1 MKKGIPVFSNF
12 IMAHY
17 SIKDLEKLTGIKA
30 HTLRI
35 WEKRYNLL
43 EPKRTNTNIR
53 FYDDEDLK
61 RILNIA
67 LLNRNGIKISRIAGL
82 DENEICDK
90 ISDLS
95 KNYPDTENIID
106 NLVMSMIDL
115 DEKKFSKILV
125 RSTEERGFEDTI
137 LHLIYPFF
145 EKIGILWQTGV
156 VNPAQEHFVSNL
168 VRQKLIASIDKLS
181 ENEQQDAQRYIMFLP
196 EGELHEINLLFY
208 QYLARKRGKKVVYLG
223 QSVPFSN
230 LETVVQIKPCDSF
243 ITAFSS
249 TFNGIDINSYLQRL
263 SESFPNQSIYFSSF
277 NFENMSRHFP
287 ENVTRI
293 NNAFHFTEI
302 IDNM

>member
-196 EGELHEINLLFY
+196 EGELHEINLKIY
-208 QYLARKRGKKVVYLG
+208 Q
-223 QSVPFSN
+223 
-230 LETVVQIKPCDSF
+230 
-243 ITAFSS
+243 
-249 TFNGIDINSYLQRL
+249 
-263 SESFPNQSIYFSSF
+263 
-277 NFENMSRHFP
+277 
-287 ENVTRI
+287 
-293 NNAFHFTEI
+293 
-302 IDNM
+302 